1 MKRLLAVIASSVFA
15 AGVTAADFY
24 HGFSGD
30 GNSDL
35 STQRYSAD
43 DFSGVQPSVGD
54 SVDRYHGLAD
64 GNSDLFKSNL
74 TARTDSGNDPDIY
87 RGFSGNSDLE
97 FWGP

>member
-15 AGVTAADFY
+15 AGVSAGDFY
-24 HGFSGD
+24 HDFSA

-35 STQRYSAD
+35 STQHLSAE
-43 DFSGVQPSVGD
+43 DFSAVQPSVGD

-64 GNSDLFKSNL
+64 GNSDLFKSDR
-74 TARTDSGNDPDIY
+74 TARTESGKDPNIY